1 MRIVTLLLLWV
12 SLPSFA
18 YIYTVVI
25 VFHILKVIVR
35 IYSIFVPLTDMQ
47 YFCNVFNKPIKHNT

>member
-25 VFHILKVIVR
+25 VFHIPKVIVH
-35 IYSIFVPLTDMQ
+35 ICSIFVPLTDMQ
-47 YFCNVFNKPIKHNT
+47 YFCDVFNKPIKHNT